1 MNFIKKAL
9 VLFLRL
15 GISILLLTLL
25 FKFNKIEINKLAV
38 DIKSADKLFLA
49 LGFLAFFLVHF
60 FGFVRWLM
68 LLRAAGIHIPVK
80 RLVISFSGGAFFSIF
95 LPSTIGGDL
104 IRTADLAGY
113 TKKAKEVIATVFL
126 DRLSGY
132 IGLVIVVIIA
142 LIFKSGLVM
151 DRVVVSSVIAI
162 TAILIFT
169 VFVLFNVSI
178 FNMVSKFLS
187 TPKAGKIKEMIRG
200 LHYEIHLFRNR
211 KKLVLYNILLSL
223 LVQFIGPV
231 SAYFIALSL
240 GVRINFIYFLIFL
253 PIIGAITL
261 LPIAIGGLGLRES
274 LFVVYFAKA
283 QVAKQLAIAMSL
295 LSFSFIVFYGALGGI
310 IYVLAVHYRR
320 VQCDASPKIHKSRT

>member
-1 MNFIKKAL
+1 MDLIKKTL

-25 FKFNKIEINKLAV
+25 FRFNKIEINELAV

-49 LGFLAFFLVHF
+49 LGFLTFFFVHF
-60 FGFVRWLM
+60 FGFLRWLM

-113 TKKAKEVIATVFL
+113 TKKTKEVIATVFL

-142 LIFKSGLVM
+142 LIFKRDLVM
-151 DRVVVSSVIAI
+151 DRVVVSSVITI
-162 TAILIFT
+162 TGILIFT

-178 FNMVSKFLS
+178 FNRVSKFLS

-211 KKLVLYNILLSL
+211 KKMVLYNILLSL

-261 LPIAIGGLGLRES
+261 LPVAIGGLGLRES
-274 LFVVYFAKA
+274 LFVVYFAKV

-320 VQCDASPKIHKSRT
+320 MQCDASSKVHKSHT